1 MTQKFDNLS
10 WITGLREVFVKD
22 PTGNRVGYFD
32 DVTKAVVAVAG
43 DGEYRAVW
51 FSLNVCPQVPAGF
64 EPNRLYKASGRFKKT
79 DYARRQLLLIDCDPK
94 RPVDTSS
101 TDAQK
106 AAAEVQVLA
115 IREYLR
121 TLGFPEP
128 VFADSGNGFHLIY
141 ALNEA
146 NDESTEKLVKDFL
159 AGLSAKFSNNDSAV
173 DTGNF
178 EANRI
183 CKLYSTVARKG
194 GDPSLWRRSSVLS
207 VPTRQTELPAKAG
220 GPRETAVDLDFEPVS
235 RALLQAAVAELPVPR
250 DTVMGNMS
258 DNDIAKVDWL
268 RKLCGVDPAHA
279 VAILKERR
287 QGKYFV
293 FDIVC
298 PRATSHGSTTG
309 DSSTTVSYARGMG
322 YGFSCLHGSCSSH
335 GEKDGISSF
344 KEFRKVVDPTGLM
357 SNKLQGLPD
366 DTTHAKVADY
376 IAGLDVFKNH
386 LRIYDS
392 KKMRTTFV
400 GTRWDLVGQD
410 DLLLM
415 KAIQPICDRLRY
427 DMPEPA
433 EERDYRRVLE
443 SHPFRQ
449 AVVEELK
456 PRRGVVRFDQLD
468 ANPYLI
474 GMPGGMVADLRP
486 KSQLRKMERKDFI
499 TKRLQ
504 LAAENIQTP
513 VYDYFL
519 RSISSANDQ
528 PADLEWMSYFEL
540 LHGYF
545 LIGHC
550 NHHVWPLWTG
560 VGGNG
565 KSENAKLIKRTLGDF
580 CAVVRW
586 SELTHDERGGDN
598 TTKRLYFK
606 LLQSRVALV
615 EEMGETTGISRVL
628 ETSTI
633 KQLTGGGEI
642 IGADLYSSEV
652 TGEIKFKLVSL
663 MNVAPRIEPDAAF
676 KRRVRVIP
684 FRARFDELANPGCIE
699 LAMERKAAPRQLRES
714 PHRLSMLLAEE
725 RPGILYK
732 WIQAAQRFVANGEEL
747 GNIPSSVR
755 DATAEMFHESDIH
768 GRVADRLEFGEG
780 FDITKGEVLALAD
793 SFFRENGRDPRSFDM
808 GKMTAILQ
816 GRHCTPTSRLL
827 RNGQRKEGW
836 RGVRSVP
843 NEPVVVVG
851 NRDNPIP

>member
-1 MTQKFDNLS
+1 MTNLS

-32 DVTKAVVAVAG
+32 DVTKALTAVAG

-51 FSLNVCPQVPAGF
+51 FSLNVCPGVPAGF
-64 EPNRLYKASGRFKKT
+64 EPNRLYKASARFKKA
-79 DYARRQLLLIDCDPK
+79 DYAGRQLLLVDCDPK
-94 RPVDTSS
+94 RPADTAS
-101 TDAQK
+101 TDVQK
-106 AAAEVQVLA
+106 AAAKMQVLA

-121 TLGFPEP
+121 VLGFPEP
-128 VFADSGNGFHLIY
+128 VFADSGNGYHLLY

-146 NDESTEKLVKDFL
+146 NDEATEKLVKDFL
-159 AGLSAKFSNNDSAV
+159 AGLSVKFSNDDSTV

-183 CKLYSTVARKG
+183 CKLYGTVARKG
-194 GDPSLWRRSSVLS
+194 GDPSLWRRSIVLE
-207 VPTRQTELPAKAG
+207 VPTRQTELPAKEG
-220 GPRETAVDLDFEPVS
+220 QLRETAVDLDFEPVS
-235 RALLQAAVAELPVPR
+235 RALLQAAIAELPVPR
-250 DTVMGNMS
+250 DTVMGDMS

-279 VAILKERR
+279 VAILGERR
-287 QGKYFV
+287 RGKYFI
-293 FDIVC
+293 FDIEC
-298 PRATSHGSTTG
+298 PRVASHGSTTV
-309 DSSTTVSYARGMG
+309 DSSTVVSYARGVG

-335 GEKDGISSF
+335 SKEDGIPTF
-344 KEFRKVVDPTGLM
+344 KVFRKVVDPTGLM
-357 SNKLQGLPD
+357 TNKLQGLPD

-376 IAGLDVFKNH
+376 IAGLDIFKNH

-392 KKMRTTFV
+392 KKMRTTYV

-433 EERDYRRVLE
+433 DSDYRRILE
-443 SHPFRQ
+443 NHPFRQ
-449 AVVEELK
+449 AVVGELK

-486 KSQLRKMERKDFI
+486 NGLLRKMERTDFI
-499 TKRLQ
+499 TKRLR
-504 LAAENIQTP
+504 LAAANIPTP

-528 PADLEWMSYFEL
+528 PGDLEWMSYFEL

-586 SELTHDERGGDN
+586 SELVHDERGGDN

-615 EEMGETTGISRVL
+615 EEIGQTIGINRVL

-642 IGADLYSSEV
+642 TGADLYSSEV

-663 MNVAPRIEPDAAF
+663 MNEAPHIEPDAAF

-699 LAMERKAAPRQLRES
+699 LAMERKNAPQQLREF
-714 PHRLSMLLAEE
+714 PHRLSALLAEE

-732 WIQAAQRFVANGEEL
+732 WIRAAQRFVSNGEEL
-747 GNIPSSVR
+747 GTVPSSVR
-755 DATAEMFHESDIH
+755 DATAAMFHEADLH
-768 GRVADRLEFGEG
+768 GRLADRFQFGKE
-780 FDITKGEVLALAD
+780 FDITKGEVLAFAD

-808 GKMTAILQ
+808 GKMAAVLQ
-816 GRHCTPTSRLL
+816 ERHCSPTSRVL

-836 RGVRSVP
+836 RGVRLVP
-843 NEPVVVVG
+843 NEQMVVLG

>member
-1 MTQKFDNLS
+1 MTNLS

-22 PTGNRVGYFD
+22 PIGNRVGYFD
-32 DVTKAVVAVAG
+32 DVTKALSAVAG

-51 FSLNVCPQVPAGF
+51 FSLNVCPGVPAGF
-64 EPNRLYKASGRFKKT
+64 EPNRLYKASGRFKKA
-79 DYARRQLLLIDCDPK
+79 DYGGRQLLLVDCDPK
-94 RPVDTSS
+94 RPADTAS

-106 AAAEVQVLA
+106 ASARVQVLA
-115 IREYLR
+115 IRDYLR
-121 TLGFPEP
+121 ALEFPEP
-128 VFADSGNGFHLIY
+128 VFADSGNGFHLLY

-146 NDESTEKLVKDFL
+146 NDEATEKLVKDFL
-159 AGLSAKFSNNDSAV
+159 AGLSVKFSNDDSAV

-183 CKLYSTVARKG
+183 CKLYGTVARKG
-194 GDPSLWRRSSVLS
+194 GDPSLWRRSAVLE
-207 VPTRQTELPAKAG
+207 VPTRQTEMPAKSG
-220 GPRETAVDLDFEPVS
+220 QQRETAVDIDFEPVS

-250 DTVMGNMS
+250 DTVMGDMS

-268 RKLCGVDPAHA
+268 RKLCGIDPAHA
-279 VAILKERR
+279 VAILGERR
-287 QGKYFV
+287 QGKFFV
-293 FDIVC
+293 FDVVC
-298 PRATSHGSTTG
+298 PRAASHGSTTG
-309 DSSTTVSYARGMG
+309 DSSTTVSYARGVG

-335 GEKDGISSF
+335 SKEDGIPNF
-344 KEFRKVVDPTGLM
+344 KAFRRVVDPTGRM
-357 SNKLQGLPD
+357 SSKLQGLPD
-366 DTTHAKVADY
+366 DSTHAKVADY
-376 IAGLDVFKNH
+376 FAGLDIFKNH

-392 KKMRTTFV
+392 KKMRTTYV

-427 DMPEPA
+427 DMPEP
-433 EERDYRRVLE
+433 EDLGRDYRRILE
-443 SHPFRQ
+443 SHPFRL
-449 AVVEELK
+449 AVVGELK

-474 GMPGGMVADLRP
+474 GMPGGMVGDLRP
-486 KSQLRKMERKDFI
+486 NGPLRRMERADFI
-499 TKRLQ
+499 TKRLR
-504 LAAENIQTP
+504 LAAANIPTP

-550 NHHVWPLWTG
+550 NYHVWPLWTG

-586 SELTHDERGGDN
+586 SELAHDERGGDN

-615 EEMGETTGISRVL
+615 EEMGQTTGINRVL

-642 IGADLYSSEV
+642 TGADLYSSEV

-663 MNVAPRIEPDAAF
+663 MNEAPHIEPDAAF

-699 LAMERKAAPRQLRES
+699 LAMERKNAPAQLREF
-714 PHRLSMLLAEE
+714 PHRLSALLAEE

-755 DATAEMFHESDIH
+755 DATAAMFHE
-768 GRVADRLEFGEG
+768 ADLQSRLVERLEFGEG

-793 SFFRENGRDPRSFDM
+793 SLFRENGRDPRSFDM
-808 GKMTAILQ
+808 GKMGAVLAD
-816 GRHCTPTSRLL
+816 RRCTTSTRVM
-827 RNGQRKEGW
+827 RDGKRKEGW
-836 RGVRSVP
+836 SGVRLVP
-843 NEPVVVVG
+843 DVVPVVRV
-851 NRDNPIP
+851 

>member
-1 MTQKFDNLS
+1 MDNLS
-10 WITGLREVFVKD
+10 WINGLREVFVKD

-32 DVTKAVVAVAG
+32 EVTKALSAVAE

-51 FSLNVCPQVPAGF
+51 FSLNVCPRVPAGF
-64 EPNRLYKASGRFKKT
+64 ERNRLYKASGRFKKT
-79 DYARRQLLLIDCDPK
+79 DYAGRQLLLVDCDPR
-94 RPVDTSS
+94 RPTDTAS

-121 TLGFPEP
+121 ALEFPEP
-128 VFADSGNGFHLIY
+128 VFADSGNGFHLLY

-146 NDESTEKLVKDFL
+146 NDEATELLVKSFL
-159 AGLSAKFSNNDSAV
+159 AGLSVKFSNDDSAV
-173 DTGNF
+173 DIGNF

-183 CKLYSTVARKG
+183 CKLYGTVARKG
-194 GDPSLWRRSSVLS
+194 SDPGLWRRSAVLE
-207 VPTRQTELPAKAG
+207 VPTQQTELPAKAG
-220 GPRETAVDLDFEPVS
+220 EHRETVVELDFEPIS
-235 RALLQAAVAELPVPR
+235 HALLKAAVAELPVPR
-250 DTVMGNMS
+250 DTVMGEMS

-268 RKLCGVDPAHA
+268 RKLCGIDSAHA
-279 VAILKERR
+279 VAILGERR
-287 QGKYFV
+287 QGKFFV
-293 FDIVC
+293 FDIEC
-298 PRATSHGSTTG
+298 PRGASHGSTTV
-309 DSSTTVSYARGMG
+309 DSSTTVSYARGIG

-335 GEKDGISSF
+335 SKEDGIPSF
-344 KEFRKVVDPTGLM
+344 KAFRKFVDPTGRIN
-357 SNKLQGLPD
+357 SKLQGLPD

-376 IAGLDVFKNH
+376 IAGLDIFKNH

-392 KKMRTTFV
+392 KKMRTTYV

-415 KAIQPICDRLRY
+415 KAIQPICGRLRY
-427 DMPEPA
+427 DMPEPTD
-433 EERDYRRVLE
+433 ESDYRRVLE
-443 SHPFRQ
+443 SHPFRL
-449 AVVEELK
+449 AVVGELK

-486 KSQLRKMERKDFI
+486 SGPLRKMERADFI
-499 TKRLQ
+499 TKRLRF
-504 LAAENIQTP
+504 AAANVPTP

-545 LIGHC
+545 LLGHC

-565 KSENAKLIKRTLGDF
+565 KSENAKLIKRTLGDL

-586 SELTHDERGGDN
+586 SELVHDERGGDN

-615 EEMGETTGISRVL
+615 EEMGQTTGINRIL

-642 IGADLYSSEV
+642 TGADLYSSEV

-663 MNVAPRIEPDAAF
+663 INEAPRIEPDAAF

-684 FRARFDELANPGCIE
+684 FRARFDELTNPGCID
-699 LAMERKAAPRQLRES
+699 LAMERKNAPKQLREF
-714 PHRLSMLLAEE
+714 PHRLSALLAEE

-732 WIQAAQRFVANGEEL
+732 WILAAQRFVANGEEL
-747 GNIPSSVR
+747 GDIPSSVR
-755 DATAEMFHESDIH
+755 DATAAMFHEADLH
-768 GRVADRLEFGEG
+768 GRVADRLEFGEEY
-780 FDITKGEVLALAD
+780 DITKGEILTLGEL
-793 SFFRENGRDPRSFDM
+793 FFRENGRDPHSFDM
-808 GKMTAILQ
+808 GRMAAVLQ
-816 GRHCTPTSRLL
+816 QRRCAPTTRLL

-836 RGVRSVP
+836 RGARSVP
-843 NEPVVVVG
+843 NEPMAVIG
-851 NRDNPIP
+851 NRGNTLP